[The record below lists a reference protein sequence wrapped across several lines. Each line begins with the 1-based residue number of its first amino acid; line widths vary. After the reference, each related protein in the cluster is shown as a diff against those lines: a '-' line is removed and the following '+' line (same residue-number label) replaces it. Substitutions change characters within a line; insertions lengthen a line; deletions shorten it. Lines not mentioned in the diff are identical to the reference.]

1 MRNEPF
7 TIRKRL
13 RSFKYAANGIYLLI
27 SLEHN
32 AWIHCFAAIC
42 VTIAGIMVRLSAAE
56 WIAIILSIG
65 MVLAAEAVNSSI
77 ERLADFVTE
86 EQRDAIKQTKDLAA
100 GSVLI
105 LAIAAAAVG
114 LIIFIPKLF

>member
-27 SLEHN
+27 SREHN

>member
-1 MRNEPF
+1 MRNERF

-13 RSFKYAANGIYLLI
+13 KSFKYAANGIYLLI
-27 SLEHN
+27 TREHN

-42 VTIAGIMVRLSAAE
+42 VIIAGIIVHLSTTE

-65 MVLAAEAVNSSI
+65 MVLAAEAINTSI
-77 ERLADFVTE
+77 EKLADFITE
-86 EQRDAIKQTKDLAA
+86 DHHDAIKQTKDLAA

-105 LAIAAAAVG
+105 LALAAASTG
-114 LIIFIPKLF
+114 LIIFIP

>member
-1 MRNEPF
+1 MVGGIFDINPRYD
-7 TIRKRL
+7 
-13 RSFKYAANGIYLLI
+13 RSVG
-27 SLEHN
+27 
-32 AWIHCFAAIC
+32 
-42 VTIAGIMVRLSAAE
+42 
-56 WIAIILSIG
+56 AIILSIG